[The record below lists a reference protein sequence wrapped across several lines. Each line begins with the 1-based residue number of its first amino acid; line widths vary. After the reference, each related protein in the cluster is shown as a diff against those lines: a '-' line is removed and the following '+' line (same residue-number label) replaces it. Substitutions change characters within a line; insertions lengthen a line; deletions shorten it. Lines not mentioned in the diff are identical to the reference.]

1 MPLLDDLSAEIKK
14 QPDKH
19 YRLVRRESGNVSM
32 KKAKGYE
39 TVSPQDPEVKGT
51 ILEKSHKNADGS
63 ITVGNLVL
71 MRTTKEQHAKN
82 RAKVDE
88 RNELVRKAV
97 ARNYLEAG
105 ENLKRS
111 LGKQHGGLKL
121 IHEESE

>member
-121 IHEESE
+121 IHEESD